1 MSMAAPAAWYRP
13 LAADA
18 HQLYSCLPDGR
29 PASTPAVD
37 ELFSPAGHRS
47 FFNTHIHE
55 EWRLVRKGTA
65 PAFSQD
71 NIRKAFPLLMKV
83 SLLSV
88 WACCGCCCCLLA
100 HFLRG
105 MHRADAAANHSA
117 TSVSSISPRPR
128 ANYALIRA
136 ACR

>member
-1 MSMAAPAAWYRP
+1 M
-13 LAADA
+13 
-18 HQLYSCLPDGR
+18 
-29 PASTPAVD
+29 D
-37 ELFSPAGHRS
+37 ELFSPVGHRS
-47 FFNTHIHE
+47 FFNTHSHE

-65 PAFSQD
+65 PAFSLD

-88 WACCGCCCCLLA
+88 WACCGCCGCLLA
-100 HFLRG
+100 QFLRG

-117 TSVSSISPRPR
+117 TSVSSISPCPR
-128 ANYALIRA
+128 ANYALVRA